1 MLGFSEERFL
11 SVLNGAVKNIET
23 INQVQMQS
31 VRRDLKIFIW

>member
-11 SVLNGAVKNIET
+11 SVLNGAVKISRQS
-23 INQVQMQS
+23 IRWQMQS

>member
-23 INQVQMQS
+23 INQVADAIS
-31 VRRDLKIFIW
+31 EGI